1 MARQMKDSGVEWI
14 GKIPDNVGI
23 LKAKY
28 LFSFQKGKLPTSV
41 NNDCRGLPCIGASE
55 MNGAE
60 PSNYTEDNLP
70 TCHKSD
76 ILLLW
81 DGANAG
87 LVSTGH
93 EGIVASTVCR
103 VRLTSNLCFPRF
115 AYYTLKNAERYYRD
129 KVGGTTIPHMNPSYI
144 NDTLIVNFDYQEQ
157 QRISAFLDKKCS
169 AIDDVLAKTQDSIEE
184 YKKLKLAVITEAV
197 TKGVRGKRPMKDSGI
212 DWIGQIPKDWGVQ
225 KLKYQITFI
234 ESGVSV
240 NAGQTE
246 AEVNQVGVLKTSSVS
261 KQVFDIH
268 ENKCVN
274 LEEISRV
281 ECPVRANTIIVSRMN
296 TPELVGACGYVEKDY
311 DNIYLPDRLWQV
323 HFIDKA
329 CVKFVYYW
337 LTSANIR
344 YYYSSLAVGTS
355 SSMQNISQDQFYHA
369 FIPSMDIIEQQEIAD
384 YLDKKCA
391 AIDTLISKKQ
401 QFIEELTAYKKSLIY
416 EYVTGK
422 KEVPA

>member
-1 MARQMKDSGVEWI
+1 MKDSGVEWI

-169 AIDDVLAKTQDSIEE
+169 AIDDVLAKTQESIEE
-184 YKKLKLAVITEAV
+184 YKKLKQAVITEAV

-212 DWIGQIPKDWGVQ
+212 DCIGYIPDTWQCCKIRYLHKGLTDGTHGTYNRTDNGRLLLSSKNVRENA
-225 KLKYQITFI
+225 LEIGDNESYISEEDYQSIVA
-234 ESGVSV
+234 SGFPQR
-240 NAGQTE
+240 ND
-246 AEVNQVGVLKTSSVS
+246 VLMCCIGAS
-261 KQVFDIH
+261 IGR
-268 ENKCVN
+268 C
-274 LEEISRV
+274 
-281 ECPVRANTIIVSRMN
+281 II
-296 TPELVGACGYVEKDY
+296 YDY
-311 DNIYLPDRLWQV
+311 DEPMAFQRSVIFIRSNAHYTPRMLRYSLLSNATAVQEQFLINQSAQAGLYQGSVAEIYVTVP
-323 HFIDKA
+323 
-329 CVKFVYYW
+329 
-337 LTSANIR
+337 
-344 YYYSSLAVGTS
+344 SL
-355 SSMQNISQDQFYHA
+355 D
-369 FIPSMDIIEQQEIAD
+369 EQQEIAD
-384 YLDKKCA
+384 YLDKKCV